1 MWPCPGTSKPSKIGY
16 QWVSVHVK
24 IIVTLGMNK
33 MAAEQTQA
41 NRMHNTATMYA
52 PLWMKNTERT
62 NDTGAPVPIS
72 RTADNI
78 ETMTYLESLT

>member
-1 MWPCPGTSKPSKIGY
+1 
-16 QWVSVHVK
+16 
-24 IIVTLGMNK
+24 

-41 NRMHNTATMYA
+41 NKIHNTATMYA